1 MSKKIALAVWVLML
15 LLSMVLLFT
24 LNQGMTA
31 AFWITFVFVVA
42 AFCSTLLFQCLVG
55 KKAKTPD
62 DRFLQFPSALISGV
76 YVAAQIPL
84 CIVFSL
90 CSDIVSWKVA
100 LLVHAI
106 ILILAWILS
115 LGGLAGNDYI
125 RKVNSRQKNHHTEL

>member
-62 DRFLQFPSALISGV
+62 DRFPHFRRLCGGANPSV
-76 YVAAQIPL
+76 Y
-84 CIVFSL
+84 CVFF
-90 CSDIVSWKVA
+90 VF
-100 LLVHAI
+100 
-106 ILILAWILS
+106 
-115 LGGLAGNDYI
+115 
-125 RKVNSRQKNHHTEL
+125 